1 MLSSQN
7 RAGAN
12 RIEENALVW
21 RIEEKS
27 SEFTLFDLSQ
37 LLEATENFANRL
49 GQGGF
54 GPVYK
59 VNKINYRHLIN

>member
-1 MLSSQN
+1 LQDK
-7 RAGAN
+7 AGVDS
-12 RIEENALVW
+12 RTEENALVR

-37 LLEATENFANRL
+37 LLQATENFSEGNRL

-59 VNKINYRHLIN
+59 VK

>member
-1 MLSSQN
+1 MSLQDK
-7 RAGAN
+7 AGMD
-12 RIEENALVW
+12 RTEENALVW

-37 LLEATENFANRL
+37 LLQATENFSEGNRL

-59 VNKINYRHLIN
+59 VK

>member
-1 MLSSQN
+1 MQDKAVVN
-7 RAGAN
+7 TRV
-12 RIEENALVW
+12 EENALVW

-37 LLEATENFANRL
+37 LLKATENFSEGNRL

-59 VNKINYRHLIN
+59 V

>member
-1 MLSSQN
+1 MQDKALVDS
-7 RAGAN
+7 

-27 SEFTLFDLSQ
+27 SEFNVFVLSQ
-37 LLEATENFANRL
+37 LLQATEKFSEGNKL

-59 VNKINYRHLIN
+59 AK